1 MFLIIIIFNKYF
13 SFKSCGRD
21 KVIILWDLKSRK
33 QLQTVALYD
42 SLEAM
47 IVLPAFFYLHSF
59 ESGSSSVRIDS
70 DRVSIVAGGEN
81 GIYIVFNM
89 QIISY

>member
-1 MFLIIIIFNKYF
+1 M
-13 SFKSCGRD
+13 
-21 KVIILWDLKSRK
+21 KSRK

-59 ESGSSSVRIDS
+59 ESGPS
-70 DRVSIVAGGEN
+70 DVGIVANGVSIVAGGEN
-81 GIYIVFNM
+81 GSLYCL
-89 QIISY
+89 